1 MGISAHVERYA
12 GVDLD
17 TLCGYTTAR
26 TLLIRDRRLGFL
38 LFGLQF
44 IIFLYVVVY
53 QVLLQQVY
61 SAVSDFNGVVRL
73 QLKAPAP
80 AMRWPGGAPPYCLG
94 VAAPLPAAYPLAPGY
109 AIPSP
114 GNFSRNGVPFQQRH
128 CQFLDETTAVPIP
141 ETDRMFL
148 TTETRA
154 TAQSAP
160 AACANLDA
168 LNCTFAPPYNR
179 NDDSVTRRSFVAD
192 IEYFTLLIDHNI
204 DAFSAGIHRT
214 GTAMRGRMLAADGK
228 TPVNPCDEYAGF
240 PSGCPTAATAGFDIA
255 VGSPG
260 LPDIVAIGTLLRAA
274 GIGGLD
280 SLAGLSGAD
289 AAESHREAGLVLN
302 LDISYTNF
310 YLEASGALGTGSLDA
325 SQVLYTVRARAA
337 AAAAAAACAPLA
349 THPPL
354 PSPLS
359 PLPSPLPSQ
368 YRVSTVASTEYKYI
382 TGESPFGNATVR
394 ENLNRHGLRILV
406 STSARIGYFN
416 LMTLLINLNVA
427 AGLMGLSY
435 LLVDLLITR
444 CSLAICPLRGVY
456 RQFKERRTGDM
467 SDLRKAA
474 AADPRA
480 LAKLQARF
488 ESDPYVLDP
497 TPSMLQLVAEAE
509 ERGELAA
516 QRSPGGAW
524 SRGGGGGG
532 GGRGGESG
540 AGRAG
545 GSASTPL
552 LVEE

>member
-1 MGISAHVERYA
+1 MGLSAHVERYA

-73 QLKAPAP
+73 QLKAPAA

-128 CQFLDETTAVPIP
+128 CQFLDETSAVPIP

-168 LNCTFAPPYNR
+168 LNCTFSPPYNR

-192 IEYFTLLIDHNI
+192 IEFFTLLIDHNI
-204 DAFSAGIHRT
+204 NAPLAGIHKT

-228 TPVNPCDEYAGF
+228 TPVNVCDEYAGF
-240 PSGCPTAATAGFDIA
+240 PSGCPTAASAGFDIA

-274 GIGGLD
+274 GIDGLD
-280 SLAGLSGAD
+280 SLAGLSGVD

-310 YLEASGALGTGSLDA
+310 YLEASGALGTGSLDT
-325 SQVLYTVRARAA
+325 SQVFYTVRARAA
-337 AAAAAAACAPLA
+337 AAAAAAAAGVPALPH
-349 THPPL
+349 TPP
-354 PSPLS
+354 ST
-359 PLPSPLPSQ
+359 LPSPLPSP
-368 YRVSTVASTEYKYI
+368 STAS
-382 TGESPFGNATVR
+382 PPWPAQ
-394 ENLNRHGLRILV
+394 
-406 STSARIGYFN
+406 STS
-416 LMTLLINLNVA
+416 T
-427 AGLMGLSY
+427 
-435 LLVDLLITR
+435 
-444 CSLAICPLRGVY
+444 SLAS
-456 RQFKERRTGDM
+456 RRLAT
-467 SDLRKAA
+467 
-474 AADPRA
+474 PRC
-480 LAKLQARF
+480 
-488 ESDPYVLDP
+488 
-497 TPSMLQLVAEAE
+497 
-509 ERGELAA
+509 
-516 QRSPGGAW
+516 
-524 SRGGGGGG
+524 
-532 GGRGGESG
+532 GR
-540 AGRAG
+540 
-545 GSASTPL
+545 T
-552 LVEE
+552 